1 MNKRLTALVIGNGG
15 YVDVNPLKNPTN
27 DADDIGEILAK
38 RDFTII
44 KKTDC
49 THKEMDLALKEFR
62 AALKDSDVGLFF
74 FAGHGMQIDGENYLA
89 AIDADA
95 DTETDAKHSSLSLNR
110 VIETME
116 KSGTATNIIVL
127 DACRENPFERA
138 WHRSAS
144 SRGLAPVYAPKG
156 TIIAY
161 ATSPGQI
168 ASDGAGRNGAYTAA
182 LLKHIDTPDV
192 SLENM
197 FKRVRNT
204 LSAATNGK
212 QISWE
217 HTSLAGDFFFNLSL
231 GARIDEY
238 SDTALSDRL
247 FVLDESK
254 ASHRI
259 IQGLKTHDWYRQN
272 PALDKLTAE
281 VANKAGRNSMFVIG
295 RNIYQAAC
303 GGSRT
308 ANEFLNSFMSKT
320 SGFDE
325 DRRKALMDGILFEV
339 FFDSSTQLR
348 DQPKNRCLD
357 QTFELQQYG
366 ELSGSFAFISE
377 CLLTHADRFHAIPGK
392 NRTITVDVVTKKK
405 SGNRQVVKEVRFN
418 GANILWID
426 DDSIVSWLADGSG
439 YRKMTVSDFE
449 KRLSDEMVVPTHL
462 FKVTYTFDEKT
473 KPTLLF
479 PDGGTVRKR

>member
-1 MNKRLTALVIGNGG
+1 MNKRHTALVIGNAA
-15 YVDVNPLKNPTN
+15 YKRVSALTNPTN
-27 DADDIGEILAK
+27 DADDIGAVLAK
-38 RDFTII
+38 RDFAVI

-49 THKEMDLALKEFR
+49 THKEMDVALKSFR

-89 AIDADA
+89 AVDADA
-95 DTETDAKHSSLSLNR
+95 DSEIDAKHSSLPLNR

-116 KSGTATNIIVL
+116 KSGTATNIIIL
-127 DACRENPFERA
+127 DACRDNPFERA
-138 WHRSAS
+138 WRRSAS
-144 SRGLAPVYAPKG
+144 LRGLAPVYAPKG

-161 ATSPGQI
+161 ATSPGHI
-168 ASDGAGRNGAYTAA
+168 ASDGKGRNGAYTAA
-182 LLKHIDTPDV
+182 LLKHIDTADC
-192 SLENM
+192 SLESM

-231 GARIDEY
+231 AARIDEY

-254 ASHRI
+254 PAHRI

-272 PALDKLTAE
+272 PALDKLTPE
-281 VANKAGRNSMFVIG
+281 VANKAGRNSLFVVG

-303 GGSRT
+303 GSSRT
-308 ANEFLNSFMSKT
+308 ATEFLNSFMSKT

-325 DRRKALMDGILFEV
+325 ERRKALLDGILFEI
-339 FFDSSTQLR
+339 FYDSSSQLR
-348 DQPKNRCLD
+348 EQPKNRCLD
-357 QTFELQQYG
+357 LAFALQQYK
-366 ELSGSFAFISE
+366 ELAGSFAFISE
-377 CLLTHADRFHAIPGK
+377 CLLARADRFHAIPGK
-392 NRTITVDVVTKKK
+392 SRTITVDVVTKKK
-405 SGNRQVVKEVRFN
+405 SGNRHAIKEVRFD
-418 GANILWID
+418 GADILWTD
-426 DDSIVSWLADGSG
+426 EESIVSAFADDSG
-439 YRKMTVSDFE
+439 YRKMSIKDFE
-449 KRLSDEMVVPTHL
+449 KRLSDEMVVPARLLT
-462 FKVTYTFDEKT
+462 VTYPFEEKP

-479 PDGGTVRKR
+479 PEGGTVRKR